1 MYFLQKLR
9 ENCWRDFFLRIRWNR
24 FWLMISYRMLFL
36 MCTQEEGQTFLWISM
51 QSSSLWTRR
60 EKMDPF
66 HRCFRSIPKK
76 VGWIDK
82 KVWLFLAVGLA
93 NSITIFK
100 ENMTVIYNVHTITT
114 VSKKRVNSFTIWYFI
129 MYMALQISYYI
140 CMNDHFR
147 IWSILLTLLFC
158 WKQTKS

>member
-1 MYFLQKLR
+1 MKVSRAKKRTWCPHIVANGEILFGLDRYFYKKFDFQMDFLQKLG
-9 ENCWRDFFLRIRWNR
+9 ENCWRNFFPRIRLESFLTDDLLSNA
-24 FWLMISYRMLFL
+24 IAML
-36 MCTQEEGQTFLWISM
+36 CTQEDQTFLWISM

-114 VSKKRVNSFTIWYFI
+114 VSKKE
-129 MYMALQISYYI
+129 
-140 CMNDHFR
+140 
-147 IWSILLTLLFC
+147 
-158 WKQTKS
+158 